1 MTEKLSKNI
10 RALDMYDLEDGVHEQ
25 LADEAEDL
33 ERGLDRCNRGYRLV
47 KQDRDDYI
55 ERGVELFGE
64 VTALK
69 QLVEEWKLRYDELVE
84 MGA

>member
-1 MTEKLSKNI
+1 MADKELSE
-10 RALDMYDLEDGVHEQ
+10 RVREADMADDGLDTGLG
-25 LADEAEDL
+25 DEVADL
-33 ERGLDRCNRGYRLV
+33 ERSLSRCNRGYRLV